1 MEIIHNLTTDG
12 SLKIYQDT
20 ELNSFS
26 FDSVLLANFVKLN
39 KRDDKIVDLCTGNA
53 PVAML
58 LKHIYKEKTLEI
70 KAIEIQKEVA
80 ELAIKSVKENNL
92 EDQIEVIEADL
103 KGINDKIGSN
113 KYNVV
118 TCNPP
123 YFKLDETSNV
133 NPNEKVSIA
142 RHEILVNIEDIIIE
156 SKKLLDNMGVLVLV
170 FRPDRLDE
178 LIIKL
183 DKHKFKVKR
192 LQFVYPKK
200 GQKCNTILVEAKKAS
215 NNSHL
220 HILEPLYVYDE
231 NGEYTNDV
239 KSLIM

>member
-39 KRDDKIVDLCTGNA
+39 KRDTKIVDLCSGNA

-58 LKHIYKEKTLEI
+58 LKHIYQTKVLDI
-70 KAIEIQKEVA
+70 KAVEIQPEVA
-80 ELAIKSVKENNL
+80 ELARKSVLVNKLNSE
-92 EDQIEVIEADL
+92 IEVIEADL
-103 KGINDKIGSN
+103 KGINETIGAN
-113 KYNVV
+113 TYNVI

-123 YFKLDETSNV
+123 YFKLDETSNI
-133 NPNEKVSIA
+133 NPNEKVSYA

-183 DKHKFKVKR
+183 DKYNFKIKR

-200 GQKCNTILVEAKKAS
+200 GQKCNTILVEAKKVS

-220 HILEPLYVYDE
+220 HIYAQRPLKMQCLV
-231 NGEYTNDV
+231 
-239 KSLIM
+239 